1 MLRREINGNVDQPT
15 SRVNIRQFA
24 FWSVGKLKARQT
36 KGNVDDGFVIT
47 IWAMVWWILMAQL
60 YHN

>member
-1 MLRREINGNVDQPT
+1 MLRRQMNGNVDQPT
-15 SRVNIRQFA
+15 SRVNIKQFA

-47 IWAMVWWILMAQL
+47 IWAMVW
-60 YHN
+60 